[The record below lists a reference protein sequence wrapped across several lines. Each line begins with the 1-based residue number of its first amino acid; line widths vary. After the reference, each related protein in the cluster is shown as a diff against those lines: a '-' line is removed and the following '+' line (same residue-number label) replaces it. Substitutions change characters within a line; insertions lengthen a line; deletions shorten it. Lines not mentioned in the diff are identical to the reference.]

1 MTNIQILWIA
11 LVLYIIGI
19 YISYKFYHQLFML
32 VGILWLIPVTL
43 IDNNIVKI
51 FSVIMFLTHI
61 IIPLTN
67 TLNGGDD
74 FD

>member
-1 MTNIQILWIA
+1 MTNLEILWIS
-11 LVLYIIGI
+11 LVLYVIGV
-19 YISYKFYHQLFML
+19 YISYRFYHQLFML
-32 VGILWLIPVTL
+32 VSILWLIPVTL

-51 FSVIMFLTHI
+51 FSVIMFLSHI

-67 TLNGGDD
+67 NLNGGDD